1 MFTRQQV
8 MDHIRHPKAVR
19 SIVFRPA
26 SKSRDMPKFLNMK
39 SRRVEHTDLMDAGGN
54 YRALFLWRDGAYFD
68 KRKFSAWLFLS
79 QGEDLIPI
87 ARMDY
92 HPSHKGFHVH
102 FNCEDGRDLTNR
114 ALPGVKELAFGKTRR
129 LDPKLDIDR
138 INLVDQALK
147 CLGISL
153 PSEKGGLF

>member
-8 MDHIRHPKAVR
+8 RDHIRHPKAVR

-102 FNCEDGRDLTNR
+102 FNCVDGPNYNGPYPQKQNERFGYRTSIQ
-114 ALPGVKELAFGKTRR
+114 GKELVIAITARMSVSLG
-129 LDPKLDIDR
+129 DI
-138 INLVDQALK
+138 I
-147 CLGISL
+147 
-153 PSEKGGLF
+153 